1 MRDLSSCRWSIVL
14 RYRYAGQVPECDG
27 VYTTAA
33 LGWQAAHRLKAAFPA
48 ERVVVLQDANEREAT
63 A

>member
-1 MRDLSSCRWSIVL
+1 MRDLLPCRWSIVL
-14 RYRYAGQVPECDG
+14 RYRHAGQVPECDG

-33 LGWQAAHRLKAAFPA
+33 LGWQAAHKLKAAFPG
-48 ERVVVLQDANEREAT
+48 ERVVVVQDGSEKEAT